1 MPRLHYTALSP
12 EQLLDAALGERTE
25 IIARPRPTPREVFA
39 AWLGNG
45 GVGIGGGIV
54 AGVALYVAGAP
65 DTVLWSG
72 SLLTG
77 ATVFAGMMI
86 WYGSQDERADW
97 RNVRRV
103 KRAVKAIEAHHAG
116 KVERLQAQLDRALDA
131 LDEADQVEA
140 QLNKALD
147 TMTRERDMAIYDLTN
162 ERKQAAQRSNGNS
175 TFVSPREL
183 APQDV
188 QDATRM
194 IRHYYDTGEHPSKDK
209 SVDRWKWSED
219 RWKTAQ
225 SVLVDARVMAV
236 NKTQAKWIAQSIDE
250 AFRLMGEYML
260 HVKRLSVPT
269 VNKTLGVVLYVES
282 EDD

>member
-1 MPRLHYTALSP
+1 MPRLHLSALSP

-25 IIARPRPTPREVFA
+25 IIARPRPTPREVLA
-39 AWLGNG
+39 AWLGNF

-97 RNVRRV
+97 RNVRRI

-116 KVERLQAQLDRALDA
+116 KTERLQVQLDRALDA

-194 IRHYYDTGEHPSKDK
+194 ARHYYDTGEHPSKDK

-236 NKTQAKWIAQSIDE
+236 NKTQAKWIAQSMDE

-260 HVKRLSVPT
+260 HARRLSVPT
-269 VNKTLGVVLYVES
+269 VNKTLGIVLYVES
-282 EDD
+282 LED